1 MNQRTLSIV
10 VGAAVVM
17 AGAILALRGAR
28 RPADDARTFHAAS
41 VADASVTA
49 ATSAIVVVQA
59 PPVASSAP
67 GLASAGAV
75 LVTDALPGTRLPD
88 GSPVPPLPEKSPR
101 SVRFGVVLVV
111 YDGAQSAPPNARSKR
126 EAFELAK
133 KLAADAVTDFHA
145 AVVRGD
151 SGSIDDAGRMPRGVL
166 EPAPEYVLF
175 TTKPGSV
182 SEPVDTPRGF
192 WIVKRIE

>member
-17 AGAILALRGAR
+17 AGAIVALRGAR
-28 RPADDARTFHAAS
+28 RPDDARMLHAAS

-49 ATSAIVVVQA
+49 ATSAIVVVQT

-67 GLASAGAV
+67 AVASAGAV
-75 LVTDALPGTRLPD
+75 LVTDAVPGTRLPD